1 MSKLILYH
9 GSSIILEEPEFGKG
23 KAYNDYGL
31 GFYCTE
37 SEGLAKEWACTSES
51 SGFANQ
57 YLLDTSSLSIFNLSE
72 KNILNWLAVLIE
84 NRTFKIKSDLA
95 EQARQYLKHEFAID
109 ISSYDVIIGY
119 RADDSYF
126 SFAESFLNGALS
138 LENLSH
144 AMKLGNLGT
153 QVVLKSKKAFECLEF
168 KGYETANHDIYFSK
182 RDERDAGARA
192 EYQRIRKSS
201 NPLDG
206 TYIIDILREEWKN
219 DDPRL

>member
-1 MSKLILYH
+1 MGNLTLYH
-9 GSSIILEEPEFGKG
+9 GSSVILEKPEFGKG

-37 SEGLAKEWACTSES
+37 NPELAKEWACTSEN
-51 SGFANQ
+51 SGFSNR
-57 YLLDTSSLSIFNLSE
+57 YILDTSSLTIFDLSE
-72 KNILNWLAVLIE
+72 KHILNWLAVLLE
-84 NRTFKIKSDLA
+84 NRTFKIKGALA
-95 EQARQYLKHEFAID
+95 EQARNYLKHEFIVD
-109 ISSYDVIIGY
+109 ISEYDVVTGY

-168 KGYETANHDIYFSK
+168 KGYETAGHDIYFAK
-182 RDERDAGARA
+182 RDERDAGARQQ
-192 EYQRIRKSS
+192 YKSMS
-201 NPLDG
+201 RNTNPLDG

-219 DDPRL
+219 NDPRL